1 MIITEK
7 LSKSIICEWNI
18 VRKEPPNNYNIL
30 SVVYFQS
37 EKISNKTNK
46 YYEGLRNII
55 KYMPTVLPEFKLRIY
70 YDNSSEHQ
78 VNMLVGKNNDN
89 IELFKYDI
97 PKFKNENGYHKGK
110 IGTML
115 RFLPLYD
122 NNIHRADKVIIFD
135 IDNILHN
142 WYKILVT
149 YFDKNKIKL
158 AYRTRGC
165 YGIRQRIICTE
176 MKYYSIIASFIY
188 QSINLPYSIFSDF
201 LEDTF
206 IIKSLNN
213 LIVNCGLKSEYSY
226 GIDEIYI
233 NKYHL
238 MYFYK
243 NKIDI
248 CSILFN
254 HLDISN
260 GLKDYIH
267 LLSNKNELNVYVNF
281 LNKLFKILNMNY
293 DLNKF
298 ENNKTEDIILLKTE
312 LEELLN
318 DNKYWEANRQ
328 YLYNILNTSVPKEIY
343 KLLLDTLKSQ
353 KNILPE
359 IKLLIKCLL
368 INFQLDLKKINIYL
382 IKTDYKNKPIIKS
395 AMMNKIKY

>member
-1 MIITEK
+1 
-7 LSKSIICEWNI
+7 
-18 VRKEPPNNYNIL
+18 
-30 SVVYFQS
+30 
-37 EKISNKTNK
+37 
-46 YYEGLRNII
+46 
-55 KYMPTVLPEFKLRIY
+55 
-70 YDNSSEHQ
+70 
-78 VNMLVGKNNDN
+78 
-89 IELFKYDI
+89 
-97 PKFKNENGYHKGK
+97 
-110 IGTML
+110 
-115 RFLPLYD
+115 
-122 NNIHRADKVIIFD
+122 
-135 IDNILHN
+135 
-142 WYKILVT
+142 
-149 YFDKNKIKL
+149 
-158 AYRTRGC
+158 
-165 YGIRQRIICTE
+165 
-176 MKYYSIIASFIY
+176 
-188 QSINLPYSIFSDF
+188 
-201 LEDTF
+201 
-206 IIKSLNN
+206 
-213 LIVNCGLKSEYSY
+213 
-226 GIDEIYI
+226 
-233 NKYHL
+233 